1 MHEWKEI
8 RALRLEAL
16 KNEPHA
22 FKKCYQ
28 EEVVLTE
35 ENWKEKIINSSRLN
49 RDEFFIIAK
58 VNNKIIGIV
67 GAEKKEN
74 DTWVLKEVYVQ
85 KEYRGKNFGSGLL
98 EAIIWKL
105 DHIHHAQIIKLKVN
119 SKQEAAINLYKKC
132 GFIVETVLENQESGD
147 GNRYTKF
154 VMYRNKCLLN
164 TTSSMYMSMML

>member
-1 MHEWKEI
+1 MHEWKEM

-28 EEVVLTE
+28 EEAVLTE

-67 GAEKKEN
+67 GAEKKEQN
-74 DTWVLKEVYVQ
+74 TWVLKEVYVQ
-85 KEYRGKNFGSGLL
+85 KEHRGKNFGSRLL

-105 DHIHHAQIIKLKVN
+105 DHVCSAIKIELIVNTRQHAAV
-119 SKQEAAINLYKKC
+119 ALYKKC
-132 GFIVETVLENQESGD
+132 GFIVAGVLENQESGD
-147 GNRYTKF
+147 GNFYTKF
-154 VMYRNKCLLN
+154 IMYRNTCAVKPIHSLVRN
-164 TTSSMYMSMML
+164 FV